1 MLDSNKVKSAL
12 SQGREAFSTLVRDV
26 VDDHTTEEC
35 EKAFREA
42 LEIGIENSIRSM
54 VAVSAANDAMVSAL
68 NNVWG
73 MTRKEAAERIVW
85 AKREIAIE
93 RLDEMLALKGMS
105 SREIEEF
112 HSVYDVRGRIHHSEE
127 LFGYW
132 DDPECLCKKIVEM
145 GKSREKPILLHRRF

>member
-12 SQGREAFSTLVRDV
+12 SRGGEAFSTLVRDV
-26 VDDHTTEEC
+26 VDDHATEEC
-35 EKAFREA
+35 ERAFREA

-85 AKREIAIE
+85 VKRKIAIE
-93 RLDEMLALKGMS
+93 RLD
-105 SREIEEF
+105 
-112 HSVYDVRGRIHHSEE
+112 
-127 LFGYW
+127 
-132 DDPECLCKKIVEM
+132 
-145 GKSREKPILLHRRF
+145 

>member
-12 SQGREAFSTLVRDV
+12 SRGGEAFSTLVRDV

-54 VAVSAANDAMVSAL
+54 VAVSAANDGMVSAL

-85 AKREIAIE
+85 VKRKIAIE
-93 RLDEMLALKGMS
+93 RLDEMLALKGMGS
-105 SREIEEF
+105 CEIEEF
-112 HSVYDVRGRIHHSEE
+112 RSIYDVRIRIRHSVE
-127 LFGYW
+127 LFDCW
-132 DDPECLCKKIVEM
+132 DDPEHLYKKLVEM
-145 GKSREKPILLHRRF
+145 GKSRENTISLRHRP